1 MNRIFEIEIIQ
12 PKFDEL
18 YKKYEKMFAEKKSM
32 PAAIKIGGKLKGTA
46 IEDNTT
52 MGMGLLEA
60 NEIEDSSIKRNKS
73 FLFNSKGNIEK
84 VEIIKG
90 DKIEQ
95 HGGENKATIN
105 NNGGK
110 ESLLSKFFWYFV
122 VGLLVVVF
130 GSLIVN
136 FLLK

>member
-32 PAAIKIGGKLKGTA
+32 PAAIK
-46 IEDNTT
+46 DNTT

-130 GSLIVN
+130 GS
-136 FLLK
+136 